1 VPGSKANP
9 CHDAPRNHTPALLRQ
24 LPRRDHPHRCATWP
38 ATTPWH
44 CATHSRTAD
53 VPHPRKRTTEPSK
66 GRRMTTPRPPGTTL
80 RHQAS
85 GGGHLRRHQPH
96 ATIPAIATPSRPLHH
111 HPRRCGSVRRQYTAT
126 LATVPRTASCQWHH
140 RVLMRTAIKQATST
154 LPPLKP
160 LLDAHMT
167 RNDALTEARFAGTAV
182 YSTAL
187 YAIPPHI
194 DRTVWHDVNCVLLG
208 L

>member
-9 CHDAPRNHTPALLRQ
+9 CHDAPRNHAPALLRQ
-24 LPRRDHPHRCATWP
+24 LLWQDHPHRCAAWP
-38 ATTPWH
+38 ATTPRH

-66 GRRMTTPRPPGTTL
+66 GRRTTTPRPPGTTP
-80 RHQAS
+80 RRQAS
-85 GGGHLRRHQPH
+85 GGGHLRRHRPR
-96 ATIPAIATPSRPLHH
+96 ATIPAIATPSRPLHQN
-111 HPRRCGSVRRQYTAT
+111 PRHCGSVRRQYTAMP
-126 LATVPRTASCQWHH
+126 ATVPCTASRQRHP

-154 LPPLKP
+154 PPPSKP
-160 LLDAHMT
+160 LLDAHRT
-167 RNDALTEARFAGTAV
+167 RNDAPTEARFARTSV
-182 YSTAL
+182 YSTTL

-194 DRTVWHDVNCVLLG
+194 DRTVWHDVNCLLLG